1 MPALYIGEK
10 KGKENQSVGLKIGE
24 VEVKWNARG
33 KNIAEEI
40 VQAEERLRGIRKKQK
55 TWESSDQ
62 CWGEQ
67 QGMFL
72 ARSIRKLNTDGKVWK
87 ADRPEK
93 L

>member
-1 MPALYIGEK
+1 MPPLYVGEK
-10 KGKENQSVGLKIGE
+10 KRQENQSVGLRIGE

-40 VQAEERLRGIRKKQK
+40 VQAEERLTGIRKKQK
-55 TWESSDQ
+55 TWENWDQ